1 MKKIFNLRLIATLL
15 VGIATL
21 VASSC
26 QTQPDDDVTIE
37 GYSEIECKAG
47 DKPQFTFTAGGSWQL
62 SSDKMWC
69 TFITP
74 AGSQMEMAGAA
85 GTHTI
90 TLSISD
96 KNISNSVTTA
106 NITIKVGNKSAIIA
120 VVKRDPKEQIIYIEN
135 AIESRTNTFELGYVD
150 WKEFRIKANFRFT
163 ATEIPEWVE
172 IAYKGEDGN
181 YHISNSITGSGSG
194 TDENALVGYAR
205 IVNDGTRECHK
216 ITAEDGYEIVIV
228 DESGNKEFRFP
239 VTYDGMGKDKLTF
252 RGPTERTYGWE
263 VSLDG
268 KTFRQYDEVNDTT
281 TSFDNTLQYSI
292 AAEDK
297 NYNIIFIEQSFDRG
311 ISIYEHIGTQTR
323 QTSPSEEC
331 WMHFDLETATLAIDE
346 STSTRYGVVMAL
358 PIGVYNSISSDI
370 EGSILSVDGASGI
383 DLPYISDDYQQYVIC
398 EFTQR
403 DFREPEAYEGVY
415 IYHSL
420 TTIEIDAKEY
430 TDSSVIES
438 YGAEEAFIC
447 PFVNSVQGKKP
458 GIVIDPRIERWT
470 TLNFDDGIA
479 TAEVYHKG
487 AKLKISDDEYYLGEN
502 KDENMALYLWGP
514 KDGWQNENVY
524 ILFKVDGIAKKLLVV
539 TPPVM

>member
-74 AGSQMEMAGAA
+74 AGNQMEMAGAA
-85 GTHTI
+85 GTHPI

-106 NITIKVGNKSAIIA
+106 NITIKVGDKSAIIA

-268 KTFRQYDEVNDTT
+268 KTFRHYDESDDTT
-281 TSFDNTLQYSI
+281 TTFSDELKYEIT
-292 AAEDK
+292 AED
-297 NYNIIFIEQSFDRG
+297 NDYEVLYFEQYLERG
-311 ISIYEHIGTQTR
+311 ISSYEHIGEGSSKQWI
-323 QTSPSEEC
+323 S
-331 WMHFDLETATLAIDE
+331 FDKEAMTLRINE
-346 STSTRYGVVMAL
+346 HTGKPRYGVVMAL
-358 PIGVYNSISSDI
+358 PRGIYENIKSDVYSIFEEDSSAGIALPAIMSDY
-370 EGSILSVDGASGI
+370 ERYILI
-383 DLPYISDDYQQYVIC
+383 DFVQHDLEEKS
-398 EFTQR
+398 
-403 DFREPEAYEGVY
+403 AYEGMY

-420 TTIEIDAKEY
+420 TTWEIPATRITNAELTEK
-430 TDSSVIES
+430 
-438 YGAEEAFIC
+438 YGTTEIFEA
-447 PFVNSVQGKKP
+447 PFVNSVQGKRP
-458 GIVIDPRIERWT
+458 GIIIDPRIEEWT
-470 TLNFDDGIA
+470 TLTAEEGRA
-479 TAEVYHKG
+479 TAEVWHG
-487 AKLKISDDEYYLGEN
+487 DTQLKISDNEYYLGEN
-502 KDENMALYLWGP
+502 MDEVMSLHLWGP
-514 KDGWQNENVY
+514 QAEFSENVVVV
-524 ILFKVDGIAKKLLVV
+524 FKLDGMVRKLLVV
-539 TPPVM
+539 TPPAK